1 MIRQLD
7 LEHQSLVVQVEP
19 TLIRVRECTS
29 IHVSILG
36 DEVVVTET
44 KDEPLIIVTN
54 QPIHRHNT
62 DALPL
67 LVQQVRVLVPA
78 IMRTEA
84 VKLRI

>member
-44 KDEPLIIVTN
+44 KDEPLIIVTRN
-54 QPIHRHNT
+54 CRYCLGEGRPS
-62 DALPL
+62 
-67 LVQQVRVLVPA
+67 
-78 IMRTEA
+78 RTP
-84 VKLRI
+84 VSVVGDDQRLQLT